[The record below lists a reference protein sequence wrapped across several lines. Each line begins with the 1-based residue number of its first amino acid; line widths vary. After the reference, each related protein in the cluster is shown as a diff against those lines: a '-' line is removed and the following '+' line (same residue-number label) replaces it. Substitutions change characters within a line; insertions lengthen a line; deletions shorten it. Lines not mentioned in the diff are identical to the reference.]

1 MFELD
6 YTLLFQIFNFFI
18 LLWALYKIG
27 FQPISNMLEKRR
39 LTIQGNLEKTEQ
51 EQQMALTLRQEYETH
66 LQNARKE
73 AQDIMNTANRMAE
86 QKRDEILN
94 MARVETDRLRVQ
106 TELQIVQ
113 AKEKALQE
121 IRQEAISL
129 SMTMAEKILA
139 KELDENRQAEL
150 VRDVIGKI
158 DSSSV
163 VN

>member
-6 YTLLFQIFNFFI
+6 FTLLFQIINFFI

-27 FQPISNMLEKRR
+27 FQPVSNMLEKRR
-39 LTIQGNLEKTEQ
+39 LTIKGNLEKAEQ
-51 EQQMALTLRQEYETH
+51 EQQMALSLRQEYEIH

>member
-39 LTIQGNLEKTEQ
+39 LTIQGNLEKAEQ

>member
-6 YTLLFQIFNFFI
+6 FTLLFQIINFFI

-39 LTIQGNLEKTEQ
+39 LTIQGNLEKAEQ
-51 EQQMALTLRQEYETH
+51 EQQMALSLRQEYETH

-94 MARVETDRLRVQ
+94 MARVETDRLRAQ
-106 TELQIVQ
+106 TELQILQ
-113 AKEKALQE
+113 AKEKALLE

>member
-6 YTLLFQIFNFFI
+6 FTLLFQIINFFI

-39 LTIQGNLEKTEQ
+39 LTIKGNLEKAEQ
-51 EQQMALTLRQEYETH
+51 EQQMALSLRQEYETH

-94 MARVETDRLRVQ
+94 MARVETDRLRAQ
-106 TELQIVQ
+106 TELQILQ
-113 AKEKALQE
+113 AKEKALLE
-121 IRQEAISL
+121 IRQEAINL

>member
-6 YTLLFQIFNFFI
+6 FTLLFQIINFFI

-39 LTIQGNLEKTEQ
+39 LTIKGNLEKAEQ
-51 EQQMALTLRQEYETH
+51 EQQMALSLRQEYETH

-94 MARVETDRLRVQ
+94 MARVETDRLRAQ
-106 TELQIVQ
+106 TELQILQ
-113 AKEKALQE
+113 AKEKALLE

-139 KELDENRQAEL
+139 KELHENRQAEL

>member
-1 MFELD
+1 
-6 YTLLFQIFNFFI
+6 
-18 LLWALYKIG
+18 
-27 FQPISNMLEKRR
+27 MLEKRR
-39 LTIQGNLEKTEQ
+39 LTIKGNLEKAEQ
-51 EQQMALTLRQEYETH
+51 EQQMALSLRQEYETH

-94 MARVETDRLRVQ
+94 MARVETDRLRAQ
-106 TELQIVQ
+106 TELQILQ
-113 AKEKALQE
+113 AKEKALLE

>member
-6 YTLLFQIFNFFI
+6 FTLLFQIINFFI

-27 FQPISNMLEKRR
+27 FQPVSNMLEKRR
-39 LTIQGNLEKTEQ
+39 LTIQGNLEKAEQ
-51 EQQMALTLRQEYETH
+51 EQQMALSLRQEYETH

-94 MARVETDRLRVQ
+94 LARIETDRLRAQ

-113 AKEKALQE
+113 AKEKALLE

-129 SMTMAEKILA
+129 SMAMAEKILA
-139 KELDENRQAEL
+139 KELDENRQTEL

>member
-6 YTLLFQIFNFFI
+6 FTLLFQIINFFI

-27 FQPISNMLEKRR
+27 FQPISNMLENRR
-39 LTIQGNLEKTEQ
+39 LTIKGNLEKAEQ
-51 EQQMALTLRQEYETH
+51 EQQMALSLRQEYETH

-94 MARVETDRLRVQ
+94 MARVETDRLRAQ
-106 TELQIVQ
+106 TELQILQ
-113 AKEKALQE
+113 AKEKALLE

>member
-6 YTLLFQIFNFFI
+6 FTLLFQIINFFI

-39 LTIQGNLEKTEQ
+39 LTIKGNLEKAEQ
-51 EQQMALTLRQEYETH
+51 EQQMALSLRQEYETH

-94 MARVETDRLRVQ
+94 MARVETDRLRAQ
-106 TELQIVQ
+106 TELQILQ
-113 AKEKALQE
+113 AKEKALLE

>member
-6 YTLLFQIFNFFI
+6 FTLLFQIINFFI

-39 LTIQGNLEKTEQ
+39 LTIKGNLEKAEQ
-51 EQQMALTLRQEYETH
+51 EQQMALSLRQEYETH

-94 MARVETDRLRVQ
+94 MARVETDRLRAQ
-106 TELQIVQ
+106 TELQILQ
-113 AKEKALQE
+113 AKEKALLE

-150 VRDVIGKI
+150 VRDVIAKI

>member
-6 YTLLFQIFNFFI
+6 YTLLFQIINFFI

-27 FQPISNMLEKRR
+27 FQPVSNMLEKRR
-39 LTIQGNLEKTEQ
+39 LTIQGNLEKAEQ
-51 EQQMALTLRQEYETH
+51 EQQMALSLRQEYETH

-94 MARVETDRLRVQ
+94 MARVETDRLRAQ
-106 TELQIVQ
+106 TELQILQ
-113 AKEKALQE
+113 AKEKALLE

>member
-1 MFELD
+1 MNS
-6 YTLLFQIFNFFI
+6 TLLFQIANFFI

-27 FQPISNMLEKRR
+27 YKPVSNMLEKRR
-39 LTIQGNLEKTEQ
+39 LVIQGNLEKAEQ
-51 EQQMALTLRQEYETH
+51 EQQMALSLRQEYEAH

-94 MARVETDRLRVQ
+94 LARVETDRLRAQ

-113 AKEKALQE
+113 AKEKALLE

-129 SMTMAEKILA
+129 SMVMAEKILA
-139 KELDENRQAEL
+139 KELDEKRQAEL

>member
-6 YTLLFQIFNFFI
+6 YTLLFQIINFFI

-27 FQPISNMLEKRR
+27 FQPVSNMLEKRR
-39 LTIQGNLEKTEQ
+39 LTIKGNLEKAEQ
-51 EQQMALTLRQEYETH
+51 EQQMALSLRQEYETH

-94 MARVETDRLRVQ
+94 MARVETDRLRAQ
-106 TELQIVQ
+106 TELQILQ
-113 AKEKALQE
+113 AKEKALLE

>member
-6 YTLLFQIFNFFI
+6 FTLLFQIVNFFI

-39 LTIQGNLEKTEQ
+39 LTIQGNLEKAEQ